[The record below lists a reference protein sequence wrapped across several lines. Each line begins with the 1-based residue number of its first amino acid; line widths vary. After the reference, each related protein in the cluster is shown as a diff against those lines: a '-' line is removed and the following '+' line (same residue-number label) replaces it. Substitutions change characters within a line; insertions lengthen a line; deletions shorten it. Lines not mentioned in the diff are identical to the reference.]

1 MFKDLTAHHEIRQ
14 RKLAMIGAGAIF
26 LVTFLALVIAG
37 SHGSKK
43 YSSRITGVYA
53 FDRWDGNVIG
63 YIVSLG
69 IPAYVAETIKN
80 IT

>member
-1 MFKDLTAHHEIRQ
+1 MFKDLTAHHASQQ
-14 RKLAMIGAGAIF
+14 RKVLMTGAGAIL

-43 YSSRITGVYA
+43 FSSRITGVYA

-69 IPAYVAETIKN
+69 IPAYVAETIFN